1 MAVLLL
7 VKSIIETT
15 ACSPQ
20 SDSQPFLKDLAVTV
34 RILLVCTTQR
44 VTDDF
49 CRIVFKGILLVN
61 LNLLSCFH
69 VGIKFD
75 LWCVME
81 A

>member
-7 VKSIIETT
+7 VKSIIETK

-49 CRIVFKGILLVN
+49 CRIVSKGILLVN